1 MSETIEV
8 VYVDG
13 ALRPLKKLNL
23 KEGQRV
29 MIRIIEKDPIQVAR
43 EIRSRLRGRLKGRDL
58 VEELTRERERIA

>member
-29 MIRIIEKDPIQVAR
+29 MIRIIEKDPIQVAQ
-43 EIRSRLRGRLKGRDL
+43 EIRPRLRGRLKGRDL

>member
-23 KEGQRV
+23 KEG
-29 MIRIIEKDPIQVAR
+29 
-43 EIRSRLRGRLKGRDL
+43 
-58 VEELTRERERIA
+58 